1 MKFQRKNRW
10 DVQVYFNGWMTRGIT
25 SRTDVEQ
32 TPESVI
38 RALSEFIAEIK
49 RSNRVYQKRLRQIQ
63 RDPVL
68 RAKAIKAGVLTA
80 DGQIAA
86 RGSGSGNE
94 PVY

>member
-1 MKFQRKNRW
+1 MPRFQRKNRW
-10 DVQVYFNGWMTRGIT
+10 DVHVCFKGWMARGII

-38 RALSEFIAEIK
+38 EALTEFIAEIK

-80 DGQIAA
+80 DGQITA
-86 RGSGSGNE
+86 RGE
-94 PVY
+94 R